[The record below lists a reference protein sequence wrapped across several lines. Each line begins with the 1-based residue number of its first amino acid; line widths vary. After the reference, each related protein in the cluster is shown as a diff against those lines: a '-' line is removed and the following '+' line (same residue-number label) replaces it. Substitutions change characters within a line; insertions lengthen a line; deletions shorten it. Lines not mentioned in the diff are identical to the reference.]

1 MKYSTITKLLACGGL
16 LLAGFMA
23 ALNSLSPVPT
33 FEKHEERVTR
43 YYHNNPNP
51 EDSEKALA
59 KAATVLLAVYTVVL
73 GGLGFPAYQFF
84 NILIYLVL
92 WPAFM
97 VVLTYWALGPT
108 DKRLG

>member
-1 MKYSTITKLLACGGL
+1 MKYSTITKILAGGVL

-23 ALNSLSPVPT
+23 AVNALSPVPT
-33 FEKHEERVTR
+33 FEKHEQRVTR

-51 EDSEKALA
+51 EDSEKTLA
-59 KAATVLLAVYTVVL
+59 RAATVLLTVYTVVL

-97 VVLTYWALGPT
+97 ILLTYWALGPI
-108 DKRLG
+108 RRGLC